1 MRLNILI
8 LIVSTAFTLLSCEQ
22 TIDVDL
28 PYERLIVVNTFVG
41 RTVDSL
47 AWISRTLPATEEAT
61 FENAAIMDAS
71 VKMYWRDT
79 VYQLS
84 AVPTRRGFLL
94 PPLDARWQ
102 GDSLRMVV
110 EWGGM
115 RAESNA
121 RMPVAPTIIKVSVE
135 PKKGAPAYRTI
146 VVTLRTRPGCV
157 IWLEYSRSSQER
169 ADPPM
174 DTFLSY
180 RVVPGD
186 PADPEQEITV
196 DTGDNYY
203 LGPRVRAFEVM
214 VCTADAVYAKFLDEP
229 RRDSDNPFSFGG
241 ASTFT
246 NISGHGLGMFVPV
259 VSVMESVVVE

>member
-1 MRLNILI
+1 MRPNIFI
-8 LIVSTAFTLLSCEQ
+8 LFIATAFTLLSCEQ

-41 RTVDSL
+41 RTMDSL

-61 FENAAIMDAS
+61 FENAAIMDAN

-84 AVPTRRGFLL
+84 PMTSKRGFVL
-94 PPLDARWQ
+94 PPPDTRWQ
-102 GDSLRMVV
+102 GDSMRMVV
-110 EWGGM
+110 EWGGL

-121 RMPVAPTIIKVSVE
+121 RMPIAPTLTKVSVV
-135 PKKGAPAYRTI
+135 PKKGDPDYRTI

-157 IWLEYSRSSQER
+157 IWLQRGFISRER
-169 ADPPM
+169 AEPPM
-174 DTFLSY
+174 DTYNYY

-186 PADPEQEITV
+186 PEGPEQEVTI

-203 LGPRVRAFEVM
+203 LGPGGSIEVM

-229 RRDSDNPFSFGG
+229 RRNSDDPFSFGG

-246 NISGHGLGMFVPV
+246 NVGGRGIGMFVPV
-259 VSVMESVVVE
+259 VSVIETVVVE